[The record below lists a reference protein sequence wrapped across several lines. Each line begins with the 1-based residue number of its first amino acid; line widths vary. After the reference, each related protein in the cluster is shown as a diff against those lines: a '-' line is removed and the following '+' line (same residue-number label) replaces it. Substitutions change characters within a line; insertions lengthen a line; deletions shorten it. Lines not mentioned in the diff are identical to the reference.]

1 MTGMG
6 SVQIGRSPLSKV
18 PIFVMKSGSLL
29 IIRSRIFTLKFFEIL
44 VGFFVYL
51 GQKMFTESFSPKTK
65 TKFIARER
73 GHVVRPVYVWKVK
86 ITSVNSVD
94 RINSLEDFSI
104 NDCRAVIIYGV
115 SQVKVSFPGRRT
127 FIYIDSIK
135 SLSEFRCNT

>member
-29 IIRSRIFTLKFFEIL
+29 IIRSRIFALKFFEIL
-44 VGFFVYL
+44 VGF
-51 GQKMFTESFSPKTK
+51 MFTWVRKCSQSHSQKNK
-65 TKFIARER
+65 KNVIARER
-73 GHVVRPVYVWKVK
+73 GHVLRPFYVWKVK

-94 RINSLEDFSI
+94 CINSLEDFSI
-104 NDCRAVIIYGV
+104 NDCRAVIIYRV